1 MVSVWNKIFLQRYKH
16 FVYLYACEMQ
26 CKILCGEENVDK
38 ALICSQLVYKL
49 EVKGTHMHTQTQSC
63 REHMIITLRST
74 NNLWGN
80 SVKDGFLLISGE
92 GNVCIFFAFI

>member
-1 MVSVWNKIFLQRYKH
+1 
-16 FVYLYACEMQ
+16 MQ

-74 NNLWGN
+74 NNL
-80 SVKDGFLLISGE
+80 
-92 GNVCIFFAFI
+92 